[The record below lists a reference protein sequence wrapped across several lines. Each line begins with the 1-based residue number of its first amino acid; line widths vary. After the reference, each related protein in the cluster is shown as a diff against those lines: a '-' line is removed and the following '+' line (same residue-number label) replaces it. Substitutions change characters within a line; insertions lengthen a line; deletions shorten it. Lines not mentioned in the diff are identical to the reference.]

1 MPAHKTFNSPDRTR
15 PYPKTLTRGFRF
27 PRQPD
32 MRPTLTFR
40 RQAAALLLLLP
51 VLALPHAPTPA
62 DAQRRRE
69 DPTRPA
75 PEAGRAAAVAVRPR
89 LVLLIAVDQFRYD
102 YLERFGDL
110 FGEGGIR
117 RLLRAG
123 ASWAECNYD
132 HVPTETAPGHAT
144 MLTGAW
150 PSETGIVANLWY
162 DRAEGKTVGNVDDP
176 SVRPLG
182 GGEKETPSSP
192 RNLLAS
198 TLGDELKAASVGRSR
213 VVGVSS
219 KNRAAILPAG
229 RTADA
234 AYWYSTQTGQFVSST
249 YYFDRLPDWVA
260 RFNAARP
267 ADKFFGARWERL
279 LPAPEYE
286 RRAGPDDAPWEK
298 GADDR
303 PSVFPHV
310 VDGGLKEPGPAFYG
324 ALDYSPYSNDL
335 VLSFAEAALANE
347 RLGEDADTD
356 VLTVSFSAND
366 IVGHRYGPYSQEVM
380 DITLRVDRQI
390 ARLLDA
396 VDARVGLS
404 NAVVVFTADH
414 GVAPSPEHALAM
426 RLPGGRVRVSDV
438 VAAVKSRLRARYGK
452 PGERDTT
459 ADYVQTFSNG
469 QVYFNRAALERD
481 GVGAEEAER
490 VAGEAA
496 LSVPGV
502 ARYFTRTQLV
512 AGAVSP
518 ADALARR
525 VLHGYNPRRSGD
537 VVVIQESYKYLAD
550 YAAIAT
556 HGSPYS
562 YDTHVPLVI
571 MGGGV
576 APGRYLQAA
585 TPADIAPTLARLL
598 NVQAPGNSVGRV
610 LAEAL
615 K

>member
-1 MPAHKTFNSPDRTR
+1 MRLTKRLRRT
-15 PYPKTLTRGFRF
+15 
-27 PRQPD
+27 
-32 MRPTLTFR
+32 
-40 RQAAALLLLLP
+40 AAALLLF
-51 VLALPHAPTPA
+51 ALPALFTSPAPA
-62 DAQRRRE
+62 RQRRNDAAR
-69 DPTRPA
+69 A
-75 PEAGRAAAVAVRPR
+75 PVVVAQPKRPR

-110 FGEGGIR
+110 FGAGGLR
-117 RLLRAG
+117 RLTRDG

-150 PSETGIVANLWY
+150 PSETGIIANLWY
-162 DRAEGKTVGNVDDP
+162 DRAEGKSVENVRDD
-176 SVRPLG
+176 SVRLLG
-182 GGEKETPSSP
+182 GGGGEFGSSP

-198 TLGDELKAASVGRSR
+198 TLGDQLKLATAGRAR

-229 RTADA
+229 RMADA
-234 AYWYSTQTGQFVSST
+234 AYWYSTQTGRFVSST
-249 YYFDRLPDWVA
+249 YYFDELPDWAA
-260 RFNAARP
+260 RFNAAKP
-267 ADKFFGARWERL
+267 ADKFFGAKWERM
-279 LPAPEYE
+279 LPASEYE
-286 RRAGPDDAPWEK
+286 RRAGADDAPWEK
-298 GADDR
+298 GDGKT
-303 PSVFPHV
+303 SYVFPHV

-335 VLSFAEAALANE
+335 VLSFAEAALVNE
-347 RLGEDADTD
+347 KLGADEDTD

-390 ARLLDA
+390 AHLLDA
-396 VDARVGLS
+396 VDARVGLA
-404 NAVVVFTADH
+404 NTVVAFTADH
-414 GVAPSPEHALAM
+414 GVAPSPEHAIEM
-426 RLPGGRVRVSDV
+426 RLPGGRVKVSDV
-438 VAAVKSRLRARYGK
+438 LAAVRNRLRARFGK
-452 PGERDTT
+452 PGDKDTT

-481 GVGAEEAER
+481 GVSLEEAER

-496 LSVPGV
+496 LTVPGV

-512 AGAVSP
+512 SGSIPP

-525 VLHGYNPRRSGD
+525 VLHGFNAKRSGD
-537 VVVIQESYKYLAD
+537 VVVIQEAFKYLSD
-550 YAAIAT
+550 YVSVAT
-556 HGSPYS
+556 HGAPYA
-562 YDTHVPLVI
+562 YDTHVPLII
-571 MGGGV
+571 MGGGA
-576 APGRYLQAA
+576 APGRYLNPA

-598 NVQAPGNSVGRV
+598 NVEPPSNATGRV
-610 LAEAL
+610 LSEAI

>member
-1 MPAHKTFNSPDRTR
+1 
-15 PYPKTLTRGFRF
+15 
-27 PRQPD
+27 
-32 MRPTLTFR
+32 MRPTTTPLRT
-40 RQAAALLLLLP
+40 AAALLLLS
-51 VLALPHAPTPA
+51 ALLFAPA
-62 DAQRRRE
+62 RGAQRRTAAPQRPSAVAE
-69 DPTRPA
+69 RRPA
-75 PEAGRAAAVAVRPR
+75 PRPR

-110 FGEGGIR
+110 FAADGIR
-117 RLLRAG
+117 RLLREG

-132 HVPTETAPGHAT
+132 QVPTETAPGHAT

-162 DRAEGKTVGNVDDP
+162 DRAEGKTVGNVDAS

-182 GGEKETPSSP
+182 GGETEVAASP

-198 TLGDELKAASVGRSR
+198 TLGDELKVATAGRAR

-229 RTADA
+229 RMADA

-267 ADKFFGARWERL
+267 ADKFFGAKWERL
-279 LPAPEYE
+279 LPAAEYE
-286 RRAGPDDAPWEK
+286 RRAGADDAPWEK
-298 GADDR
+298 GTDNR
-303 PSVFPHV
+303 PFVFPHV
-310 VDGGLKEPGPAFYG
+310 VDGGAKEPGPAFYG

-335 VLSFAEAALANE
+335 VLSFAEAALAGE

-396 VDARVGLS
+396 VDARVGLA
-404 NAVVVFTADH
+404 NTVVVFTADH
-414 GVAPSPEHALAM
+414 GVAPSPEHAAEM
-426 RLPGGRVRVSDV
+426 RLPGGRVKVSDV
-438 VAAVKSRLRARYGK
+438 LAAVKGRLRARYGK

-459 ADYVQTFSNG
+459 ADYVQTLANG

-481 GVGAEEAER
+481 GVSAEEIER

-537 VVVIQESYKYLAD
+537 VVVVQESYKYLAD
-550 YAAIAT
+550 YVAVAT
-556 HGSPYS
+556 HGAPYS

-576 APGRYLQAA
+576 APGRYLQPS

-598 NVQAPGNSVGRV
+598 NVQPPSNATGRV

-615 K
+615 R